1 MDKPAPGV
9 NAPIRMKCEKPGRMR
24 RRTGAPQST
33 FPAARRKAEEITA
46 DAAPD
51 RKDSVMKSPYR
62 HSRPQDGRQ
71 NEGRPQEGRPAEA
84 APSRFK
90 PRADFGPRGET
101 NPDAP
106 RVKDKTRFA
115 PKPKKEKYQAPE
127 DCDVLYGI
135 HTVREALLNAKRKH
149 RRLLVTENA
158 FVRLSED
165 TPMPLEPEVVKAE
178 AITALLPPDAVH
190 QGVYLET
197 VRLPLL
203 RLEKLPQD
211 KIIVALD
218 QVTDPHNVG
227 AILRTSAAFDVGAIL
242 TTFRNSPEIT
252 GVLAKAASGALE
264 HVPIVG
270 VTNLGRALTEL
281 KDEGYQIIGL
291 DSDAPEVMA
300 SLVLKLPVVLVLGA
314 EGKGLRQSTRALCD
328 HLARVQ
334 LPGAIRSLNV
344 SNAAAISLYA
354 VHQALGGG

>member
-1 MDKPAPGV
+1 MKPPFRHGRRPETPG
-9 NAPIRMKCEKPGRMR
+9 ASD
-24 RRTGAPQST
+24 APQRKNFKPRLDSANERET
-33 FPAARRKAEEITA
+33 RQGGARQGEAWQE
-46 DAAPD
+46 APRSD
-51 RKDSVMKSPYR
+51 ER
-62 HSRPQDGRQ
+62 
-71 NEGRPQEGRPAEA
+71 

-90 PRADFGPRGET
+90 PKADFGNRDFARSSGDGGDMPPR
-101 NPDAP
+101 P
-106 RVKDKTRFA
+106 KDKARFA

-135 HTVREALLNAKRKH
+135 HTVREALLNAKRRH

-165 TPMPLEPEVVKAE
+165 LALPIAPDVVKAE
-178 AITALLPPDAVH
+178 AINALLPPDAVH

-197 VRLPLL
+197 ERLPLL

-211 KIIVALD
+211 KIIIALD

-227 AILRTSAAFDVGAIL
+227 AILRSAAAFDVGAIL
-242 TTFRNSPEIT
+242 TTFRNSPDIT

-264 HVPIVG
+264 HVPLVG

-281 KDEGYQIIGL
+281 KDGGYQIIGL
-291 DSDAPEVMA
+291 DSEAPEEMHA
-300 SLVLKLPVVLVLGA
+300 LALRLPVVLVLGA

-328 HLARVQ
+328 HNARLE
-334 LPGAIRSLNV
+334 LPGAIKSLNV

-354 VHQALGGG
+354 VRQALTRR